1 MTVEMLPRVGQRFMV
16 AVRPPDWYAGRIGD
30 GAVVEESTQRGG
42 VYVRFDSGLRET
54 FPLVRFLEY
63 FRPAVVAARERA
75 AGPRLDTPWIERTPS
90 GRILLHRTGATPP
103 HGRSG
108 TD

>member
-1 MTVEMLPRVGQRFMV
+1 MTVEMLPRVGQRFVV

-30 GAVVEESTQRGG
+30 GAVVEEATLVGG
-42 VYVRFDSGLRET
+42 VYIRFDFGLRET

-63 FRPAVVAARERA
+63 FRPAVVAAVERITGRRMDA
-75 AGPRLDTPWIERTPS
+75 PWIERTPS

-103 HGRSG
+103 PG
-108 TD
+108 TSD

>member
-1 MTVEMLPRVGQRFMV
+1 MTVEMLPRVGQRFVV

-30 GAVVEESTQRGG
+30 GAVVEESTQLGG

-63 FRPAVVAARERA
+63 FRPAVVEARERIP
-75 AGPRLDTPWIERTPS
+75 GPGLDAPWIERTPS
-90 GRILLHRTGATPP
+90 GRILLHRTGAMPP
-103 HGRSG
+103 LGRPE
-108 TD
+108 